1 MGWNNPPVPWR
12 EFERRLSWR
21 QGERP
26 GDSEGAD
33 GPDAGENE
41 SERDDLAVRPVTQL
55 PSPRRQVATEKAV
68 PWAELHCHSAY
79 SFLDGA
85 STPGELIAE
94 AAECGLT
101 AIAITDHDGMY
112 GVPQFA
118 QSAARFRQSEEGL
131 GSNVATVFGAELSLD
146 IPPLVTSATAA
157 AQEPG
162 AGPASGWRAGAH
174 FDAEPS
180 DNAAPPVETERA
192 VRRRPL
198 ASVGL
203 TAPALQVGTPRAG
216 VPDPMGR
223 HLLVLAR
230 DPEGYGRLCRV
241 ISAAHLAGGEK
252 GRPV

>member
-21 QGERP
+21 QHDKTDSGEQP
-26 GDSEGAD
+26 A
-33 GPDAGENE
+33 
-41 SERDDLAVRPVTQL
+41 RPVTQL
-55 PSPRRQVATEKAV
+55 PAARREVAGPTRRRGQGQAPV

-162 AGPASGWRAGAH
+162 VGPASGWRAGAH
-174 FDAEPS
+174 FDA
-180 DNAAPPVETERA
+180 APPVEAERA
-192 VRRRPL
+192 APRRRPL

-241 ISAAHLAGGEK
+241 IS
-252 GRPV
+252 